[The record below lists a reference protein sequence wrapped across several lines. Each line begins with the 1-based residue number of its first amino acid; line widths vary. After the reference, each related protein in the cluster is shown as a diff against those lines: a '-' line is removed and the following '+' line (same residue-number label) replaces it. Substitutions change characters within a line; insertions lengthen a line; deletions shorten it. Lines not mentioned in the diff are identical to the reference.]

1 MHTPLADMA
10 LAGMPGL
17 GEWVLIG
24 LAVLLFFGA
33 SRLPKMGQGLGE
45 GIRNFKKA
53 LEGKDEQPLPPK
65 KDDKAEGDKGEEGKE

>member
-1 MHTPLADMA
+1 MHTPLAAMA

-33 SRLPKMGQGLGE
+33 NRLPKMGQGLGE

-53 LEGKDEQPLPPK
+53 LQGEDQEPLPPK
-65 KDDKAEGDKGEEGKE
+65 KDDKPEDGKGEEGKG